1 MENDYGAWL
10 YTYWMCVLVSP
21 SLYIWILPYPSLG
34 GWLGWWA
41 WLHNSSVILYPD
53 WLVWTGWWAVL
64 YYSTTNPGGVSW
76 LVGWPGLV
84 GVVKQLVTSSPSLI
98 GWFGR
103 AWWAVTNLRQ
113 SELGGTGLP
122 LLCPWLGGM
131 EMICLVSRW
140 TLKNMWM
147 RRVPDCRRWDYIA
160 NRLRWEEHGGSICAV
175 RLKGHC
181 GGGIV
186 KAQGQYGSQVG
197 RDFGGTCSCV

>member
-140 TLKNMWM
+140 TLKKRVNAKSTRLQKMGLHCQQTTM
-147 RRVPDCRRWDYIA
+147 GGARGKHMCSSSQRTLRR
-160 NRLRWEEHGGSICAV
+160 
-175 RLKGHC
+175 GHC
-181 GGGIV
+181 QSTRPIWVTGG
-186 KAQGQYGSQVG
+186 KRFWWYM
-197 RDFGGTCSCV
+197 